1 MAPKSRKSRR
11 PGHCRAV
18 ADAAAEKIRW
28 WLERLPVLVVVAGDL
43 TMDGYRGEF
52 DQFAGATITPRAVV
66 KAVHKALQYFD
77 ANQEQ
82 LFAAQVKSNG

>member
-1 MAPKSRKSRR
+1 VKK
-11 PGHCRAV
+11 
-18 ADAAAEKIRW
+18 D
-28 WLERLPVLVVVAGDL
+28 
-43 TMDGYRGEF
+43 RGEF

-77 ANQEQ
+77 AHKQQ